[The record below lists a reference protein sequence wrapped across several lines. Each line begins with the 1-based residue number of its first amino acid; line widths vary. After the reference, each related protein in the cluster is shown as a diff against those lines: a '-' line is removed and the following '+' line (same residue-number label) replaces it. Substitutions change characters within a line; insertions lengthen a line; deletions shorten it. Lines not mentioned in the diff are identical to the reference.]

1 MAKLVQLVSIILRR
15 KNMSKDDEHFIELA
29 NFLPL
34 EDLARL
40 IEVNR
45 DRIIVWNEGTATV
58 DSISMEQEVT
68 MNGTSIQITVNDSV

>member
-1 MAKLVQLVSIILRR
+1 
-15 KNMSKDDEHFIELA
+15 MSKDDEHFIELA

>member
-1 MAKLVQLVSIILRR
+1 MEE
-15 KNMSKDDEHFIELA
+15 DDINNKTDQHFIELA
-29 NFLPL
+29 NFLPI

-45 DRIIVWNEGTATV
+45 DRICVFNMGTATV
-58 DSISMEQEVT
+58 DELSKEFEVI

>member
-1 MAKLVQLVSIILRR
+1 MP
-15 KNMSKDDEHFIELA
+15 KDDEHFIELA

-58 DSISMEQEVT
+58 DSISMANEVT

>member
-1 MAKLVQLVSIILRR
+1 MD
-15 KNMSKDDEHFIELA
+15 KDTEHFVELA

-40 IEVNR
+40 IEINR
-45 DRIIVWNEGTATV
+45 DRIMVWNEGTATV
-58 DSISMEQEVT
+58 DNLSIENEVT

>member
-1 MAKLVQLVSIILRR
+1 
-15 KNMSKDDEHFIELA
+15 MSAEKADEHFIELA

-58 DSISMEQEVT
+58 DSISMANEVT

>member
-1 MAKLVQLVSIILRR
+1 
-15 KNMSKDDEHFIELA
+15 MSKDDEHFIELA

-45 DRIIVWNEGTATV
+45 DRIMVFNEGTATLENL
-58 DSISMEQEVT
+58 SYENHGT
-68 MNGTSIQITVNDSV
+68 LNGTSIQITVNDSV

>member
-1 MAKLVQLVSIILRR
+1 MIDKA
-15 KNMSKDDEHFIELA
+15 DEHFIELA

-58 DSISMEQEVT
+58 DNLSMDNNVC

>member
-1 MAKLVQLVSIILRR
+1 MH
-15 KNMSKDDEHFIELA
+15 KDDEHFIELA

-45 DRIIVWNEGTATV
+45 DRIIVWNEGNATV
-58 DSISMEQEVT
+58 DNLSMQNPVT

>member
-1 MAKLVQLVSIILRR
+1 
-15 KNMSKDDEHFIELA
+15 MSAEKADEHFIELA

-58 DSISMEQEVT
+58 DSISMEQEVI

>member
-1 MAKLVQLVSIILRR
+1 
-15 KNMSKDDEHFIELA
+15 MSKDDEHFIELA

-58 DSISMEQEVT
+58 DSISMAKEVT

>member
-45 DRIIVWNEGTATV
+45 DRIIVWNEGTATI
-58 DSISMEQEVT
+58 DSISMEQEVK

>member
-1 MAKLVQLVSIILRR
+1 
-15 KNMSKDDEHFIELA
+15 MSAEKADEHFIELA

-58 DSISMEQEVT
+58 DSISMANEVT
-68 MNGTSIQITVNDSV
+68 MNGTSIQITVNDNA

>member
-1 MAKLVQLVSIILRR
+1 
-15 KNMSKDDEHFIELA
+15 MSKDDEHNQEAHFIELA

-45 DRIIVWNEGTATV
+45 DRIVVWNEGTATI
-58 DSISMEQEVT
+58 DNLSMQNPVT

>member
-1 MAKLVQLVSIILRR
+1 ME
-15 KNMSKDDEHFIELA
+15 KDNIHKDEAHFIELA

-45 DRIIVWNEGTATV
+45 DRIMVWNEGSATV
-58 DSISMEQEVT
+58 DNLSMENPVT
-68 MNGTSIQITVNDSV
+68 LNGTSIQITVNDSV

>member
-1 MAKLVQLVSIILRR
+1 
-15 KNMSKDDEHFIELA
+15 MSAEKADEHFIELA

-58 DSISMEQEVT
+58 DNISMANEVT

>member
-1 MAKLVQLVSIILRR
+1 MIDKA
-15 KNMSKDDEHFIELA
+15 DEHFIELA

-45 DRIIVWNEGTATV
+45 DRIIVFNEGTATV
-58 DSISMEQEVT
+58 DNLSYENHVT

>member
-1 MAKLVQLVSIILRR
+1 MKEDD
-15 KNMSKDDEHFIELA
+15 MSNGDEHFIELA

-45 DRIIVWNEGTATV
+45 DRIIVFNEGTATM
-58 DSISMEQEVT
+58 DNLSMENIVC

>member
-1 MAKLVQLVSIILRR
+1 MVKLVQLVSIILRR
-15 KNMSKDDEHFIELA
+15 NNMSKDDEHFIELA

-45 DRIIVWNEGTATV
+45 DRIIVFNEGTATM
-58 DSISMEQEVT
+58 DNLSMENIVC
-68 MNGTSIQITVNDSV
+68 MNGTSIQITVNDNA

>member
-1 MAKLVQLVSIILRR
+1 MEEDEMNNKS
-15 KNMSKDDEHFIELA
+15 DEHFIELA

-45 DRIIVWNEGTATV
+45 DRIIVFNEGTATM
-58 DSISMEQEVT
+58 DNLSMENIVC

>member
-1 MAKLVQLVSIILRR
+1 MH
-15 KNMSKDDEHFIELA
+15 KDDEHFIELA

>member
-1 MAKLVQLVSIILRR
+1 
-15 KNMSKDDEHFIELA
+15 MSKDDEHNQEAHFIELA

-45 DRIIVWNEGTATV
+45 DRIIVFNEGTATI
-58 DSISMEQEVT
+58 DNLSMENIVC

>member
-1 MAKLVQLVSIILRR
+1 MEED
-15 KNMSKDDEHFIELA
+15 NMKDDTHFIELA

-34 EDLARL
+34 EDLAKL
-40 IEVNR
+40 IQVNR

>member
-1 MAKLVQLVSIILRR
+1 MI
-15 KNMSKDDEHFIELA
+15 NKDDEHLIELA

-45 DRIIVWNEGTATV
+45 DRIIVFNEGTATI
-58 DSISMEQEVT
+58 DNLSMENIVC

>member
-1 MAKLVQLVSIILRR
+1 
-15 KNMSKDDEHFIELA
+15 MSTEKEDEHFIELA

>member
-1 MAKLVQLVSIILRR
+1 MVKLVQLVSIILRR
-15 KNMSKDDEHFIELA
+15 NNMSKDDEHFIELA

-45 DRIIVWNEGTATV
+45 DRIIVFNEGTATI
-58 DSISMEQEVT
+58 DNLSMENIVC

>member
-1 MAKLVQLVSIILRR
+1 MI
-15 KNMSKDDEHFIELA
+15 NKDDEHFIELA

-45 DRIIVWNEGTATV
+45 DRIIVFNEGTATV
-58 DSISMEQEVT
+58 DNLSMENIVC

>member
-1 MAKLVQLVSIILRR
+1 
-15 KNMSKDDEHFIELA
+15 MSAEKADEHFIELA